1 MNRGY
6 ILLKVFFLPMG
17 ESPVSN
23 ETIVMTSSLLKLK
36 KKLNVFFHI
45 NNELEICGSLETFH
59 KPPQRSDVIY
69 GWPLIEKIYL
79 RAT

>member
-36 KKLNVFFHI
+36 KKLNVFFHT

-59 KPPQRSDVIY
+59 KPPKDLTSFMD
-69 GWPLIEKIYL
+69 GP
-79 RAT
+79 